1 MEYAGAVAIMGMV
14 WKDGAPVDTPVG
26 EDTLKDLVEDPS
38 ALVWIDLCGVSF
50 EQLHGIGEA
59 LKLDAHSLEDTL
71 SVRER
76 PKATRFDGYTFTTI
90 YGAKLGRH
98 THTGRRVKLARIS
111 AYALPTCLLTIR
123 RDTHFDMDPVVDRWK
138 NDPKLAGFGV
148 DGLLQGLLDVAID
161 QQFDVLQGLDDDA
174 ESLIDQVFVDRP
186 NLKEL
191 QKQTFAVRRELV
203 DLRRVVPPM
212 RDVVSM
218 LVRAGS
224 IDRRWTAELLTYY
237 EDLNDHTLRATEWLD
252 NLRDLVSSIFETNL
266 ALNDNQMNDA
276 MKRLAGWAAIIAV
289 PTLVTGWFGQNI
301 PYPGFSNVFG
311 LIQAAVLVIGG
322 VVALFIVFRRKG
334 WI

>member
-1 MEYAGAVAIMGMV
+1 MGMV
-14 WKDGAPVDTPVG
+14 WRDGVPVDTPVD
-26 EDTLKDLVEDPS
+26 ENTLPALVRDPS
-38 ALVWIDLCGVSF
+38 MLVWADLCGVTDGVV
-50 EQLHGIGEA
+50 HRIGEA

-90 YGAKLGRH
+90 YGAKLGRPAK
-98 THTGRRVKLARIS
+98 GQRRIHLARVS
-111 AYALPTCLLTIR
+111 AYALPMCLLTIR
-123 RDTHFDMDPVVDRWK
+123 RNDQFDMDVVVDRWRD
-138 NDPKLAGFGV
+138 DPKLAGFGV

-174 ESLIDQVFVDRP
+174 EALIDQVFVDRP
-186 NLKEL
+186 NLRQL

-301 PYPGFSNVFG
+301 PYPGFSNTFG
-311 LIQAAVLVIGG
+311 LIEATVLVIGG
-322 VVALFIVFRRKG
+322 VVALWIVFRRKG

>member
-1 MEYAGAVAIMGMV
+1 MGMV
-14 WKDGAPVDTPVG
+14 WKDGAPVDTAVD
-26 EDTLKDLVEDPS
+26 EDTLTNLVEDPKM
-38 ALVWIDLCGVSF
+38 LVWVDLCDVTAD
-50 EQLHGIGEA
+50 ELHRIGEA

-71 SVRER
+71 SLRER

-90 YGAKLGRH
+90 YGVKLGRH
-98 THTGRRVKLARIS
+98 SNGQRRLKLARIS
-111 AYALPTCLLTIR
+111 AYALPMCLLTIR
-123 RDTHFDMDPVVDRWK
+123 RNEHFDMAPVVERWK
-138 NDPKLAGFGV
+138 NDPKLANFGV

-174 ESLIDQVFVDRP
+174 EALIDQVFVDRP

-212 RDVVSM
+212 RDVVST

-224 IDRRWTAELLTYY
+224 IDRRWTTELLAYY

-301 PYPGFSNVFG
+301 PYPGFSNIYG
-311 LIQAAVLVIGG
+311 LIQATVLVLGG